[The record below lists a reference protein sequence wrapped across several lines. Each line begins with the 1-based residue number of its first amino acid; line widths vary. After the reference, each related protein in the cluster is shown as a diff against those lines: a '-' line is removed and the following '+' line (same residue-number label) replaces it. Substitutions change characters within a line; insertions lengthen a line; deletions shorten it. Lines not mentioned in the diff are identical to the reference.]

1 WKSALAVPDRRPKY
15 VEGARVVNGARVRHH
30 HHHGAGECRCFH
42 FTGIRSKLPP
52 TFSPGPDRGVKTMV
66 IRLHACRVAAIAVA
80 LAALASAA
88 FGAENNI
95 IRIGALLPMSGPGSY
110 FGAQD
115 RQGIELA
122 LDAINKTSVSGYKFE
137 IKFED
142 S

>member
-1 WKSALAVPDRRPKY
+1 
-15 VEGARVVNGARVRHH
+15 
-30 HHHGAGECRCFH
+30 
-42 FTGIRSKLPP
+42 
-52 TFSPGPDRGVKTMV
+52 MV
-66 IRLHACRVAAIAVA
+66 IRLRACLLAAGTIAAA

-137 IKFED
+137 IKFELVSAD
-142 S
+142 AGLVDRVKRKLDALPVLRAEIRSR